1 MRHTDSTIIGPLRT
15 TLFLLTPR
23 RRLSSPKLKGSHV
36 LSIRPTIAEHSLYVF
51 GRSIHP
57 ELFHIFKT
65 KHIQRSNYSARIDI
79 TGDGHVITFVH
90 GHLVISEV
98 VCSCKQ
104 LLPQK
109 RRYVSSP
116 LRSKFKKQVDRNSVL
131 KYSTE
136 CERESVSPEMF
147 WMLQTQL
154 QRVDCENELIQ
165 NFDSSGR
172 IAFGAVSYLHVE
184 ERESQL
190 LVKAFHTF
198 PDGHTILKAVST
210 FQTC

>member
-1 MRHTDSTIIGPLRT
+1 M
-15 TLFLLTPR
+15 
-23 RRLSSPKLKGSHV
+23 

-57 ELFHIFKT
+57 ELFQVFKT
-65 KHIQRSNYSARIDI
+65 KRIERSKYAARIDI
-79 TGDGHVITFVH
+79 TGDGHVVTFVH
-90 GHLVISEV
+90 GHSVISEV

-109 RRYVSSP
+109 RRIVNSP
-116 LRSKFKKQVDRNSVL
+116 LRSKFHKQVDRNSVL
-131 KYSTE
+131 RYSTE

-147 WMLQTQL
+147 WMVQSQLKQTEC
-154 QRVDCENELIQ
+154 DNELVQ

-172 IAFGAVSYLHVE
+172 IAFGAVSFLHVE

-190 LVKAFHTF
+190 LVQAFHTF
-198 PDGHTILKAVST
+198 PDDHTILKTVST
-210 FQTC
+210 FQAC